1 MKTKILYEDNDIFVI
16 YKPAGIATQTAKIG
30 QADVVSELTNYLAKS
45 RMDKSKGGAVPFVGV
60 VHRLD
65 QPVEGILVFGK
76 HKRATAELNRQLAD
90 GTLKKH
96 YLAAVCGKPDAE
108 QATLVDYMIKEKDG
122 SARIVRETYTDAKKA
137 VLEYELLGTNRMQ
150 VGSRQD
156 AEDLWNRELEVSLL
170 KVCLKTGRFHQIR
183 AQLSHMKCPILGD
196 GRYGDKTSE
205 LISKSLAI
213 NSTAL
218 CAYRLEFVQP
228 GTGKKMEYTVIPENK
243 AFTVFQ
249 NYLQ

>member
-1 MKTKILYEDNDIFVI
+1 MKIKILYEDNDVFVI
-16 YKPAGIATQTAKIG
+16 YKPAGIATQTAKVG

-45 RMDKSKGGAVPFVGV
+45 RMDKSKGGAAPFVGV

-65 QPVEGILVFGK
+65 QPVEGVLVFGK
-76 HKRATAELNRQLAD
+76 HKRATAELNRQLTD

-122 SARIVRETYTDAKKA
+122 SAKIVRETYPDAKKA
-137 VLEYELLGTNRMQ
+137 ILEYELFGTNHMQ

-156 AEDLWNRELEVSLL
+156 VEDLWNHELEVSLL
-170 KVCLKTGRFHQIR
+170 KICLKTGRFHQIR

-196 GRYGDKTSE
+196 GRYGSKISE
-205 LISKSLAI
+205 LISKSLSI
-213 NSTAL
+213 RSTAL
-218 CAYRLEFVQP
+218 CAYRLEFAHPQ
-228 GTGKKMEYTVIPENK
+228 TGKKMEYTVTPENK
-243 AFTVFQ
+243 AFTIFQ

>member
-1 MKTKILYEDNDIFVI
+1 MKTKILYEDSDMFVI
-16 YKPAGIATQTAKIG
+16 YKPVGIATQTAKVG
-30 QADVVSELTNYLAKS
+30 QPDVVSELTNYLAKS
-45 RMDKSKGGAVPFVGV
+45 RPDKSKGGAAPFIGV

-76 HKRATAELNRQLAD
+76 HKKATAELNRQLTE

-108 QATLVDYMIKEKDG
+108 KATLVDYMIKEKDG
-122 SARIVRETYTDAKKA
+122 SASIVRETYTDAKKA
-137 VLEYELLGTNRMQ
+137 VLDYELLGTNCMQ
-150 VGSRQD
+150 IGSRQD
-156 AEDLWNRELEVSLL
+156 VEDLWNHELEVSLL

-196 GRYGDKTSE
+196 ARYGSKISE
-205 LISKSLAI
+205 LISQSLAI
-213 NSTAL
+213 RSTAL
-218 CAYRLEFVQP
+218 CAYHLEFMHP
-228 GTGKKMEYTVIPENK
+228 GNGKKMEYTVSPENK
-243 AFTVFQ
+243 AFTIFQ